1 MCSRIESFLD
11 GVVAWDALAQYPGQ
25 FCLNTFNLDEDRLE
39 VFGRD
44 EINGASFFAALAMC
58 WLYPPTQTN
67 GASYTEGASHDP
79 SALEA
84 LWVNGHTSSYFDD
97 ANPDKIDK
105 IIAVETVVPDLWHD
119 PNGLYDAL
127 ALSIMDPLVV
137 LTEQMLGV
145 YGRLEYELNRIGVPM
160 PKLYVVPF
168 DVPSWEETRALDWN
182 YSNGPDAL
190 GHR

>member
-1 MCSRIESFLD
+1 M
-11 GVVAWDALAQYPGQ
+11 
-25 FCLNTFNLDEDRLE
+25 
-39 VFGRD
+39 
-44 EINGASFFAALAMC
+44 
-58 WLYPPTQTN
+58 
-67 GASYTEGASHDP
+67 
-79 SALEA
+79 
-84 LWVNGHTSSYFDD
+84 
-97 ANPDKIDK
+97 
-105 IIAVETVVPDLWHD
+105 PDLWHD

-168 DVPSWEETRALDWN
+168 DVPELGRNSRLGLELLQR
-182 YSNGPDAL
+182 PDAL